1 MNTLRGGAPLR
12 AATPPDPN
20 LAPRVLV
27 AVRDQ
32 TDRHN
37 LETALRASVFTVRA
51 TTDITAA
58 EVLLQSFNPE
68 VVIVDQ
74 RDALPE
80 ASSLVE
86 GVQRRGDV
94 YLVVFGSDPVLRA
107 TALRQ
112 VADDATGPEMLAD
125 EFTARCEALLRRPRR
140 RAERWNPLSSSEISL
155 GPLSVDFGR
164 REIRVDGTRVAAT
177 RLEFDLFAQL
187 CRRPHEVC
195 TRAQLIAT
203 VWDPGWVGD
212 THVVDVHLSNL
223 RRKLSKVHPD
233 IEFIRTVRGVGFR
246 VSDDLLSVAA
256 SQLAELHPLV
266 LPA

>member
-1 MNTLRGGAPLR
+1 M
-12 AATPPDPN
+12 
-20 LAPRVLV
+20 
-27 AVRDQ
+27 RDQ
-32 TDRHN
+32 NDRRN

-51 TTDITAA
+51 TTDIAAA
-58 EVLLQSFNPE
+58 EVLLQSFSPE
-68 VVIVDQ
+68 VVVVDQ
-74 RDALPE
+74 RDAIPE
-80 ASSLVE
+80 PSSLVDS
-86 GVQRRGDV
+86 VQRRGDV
-94 YLVVFGSDPVLRA
+94 FLVVYGTDVAARA

-112 VADDATGPEMLAD
+112 IADDATGPEMTAD
-125 EFTARCEALLRRPRR
+125 EFAARCEALLRRPRR

-164 REIRVDGTRVAAT
+164 REIRVDDERIPAT

-195 TRAQLIAT
+195 TRAQLIAA

-223 RRKLSKVHPD
+223 RRKLHQVQPD
-233 IEFIRTVRGVGFR
+233 VEFIRTVRGVGFR

>member
-1 MNTLRGGAPLR
+1 MSTMRGGAPLR
-12 AATPPDPN
+12 AAIPPDPQM
-20 LAPRVLV
+20 APRVLI

-32 TDRHN
+32 GVRRA
-37 LETALRASVFTVRA
+37 LETALRPSVFTVRA
-51 TTDITAA
+51 TSEPAAA
-58 EVLLQSFNPE
+58 EVLLQSFSPE
-68 VVIVDQ
+68 I
-74 RDALPE
+74 L
-80 ASSLVE
+80 LVE
-86 GVQRRGDV
+86 TRDIVPEPSALIEAAHARADVFLVAYGADAGQRAG
-94 YLVVFGSDPVLRA
+94 
-107 TALRQ
+107 ALRSL
-112 VADDATGPEMLAD
+112 ADESTGPDMQAD

-155 GPLSVDFGR
+155 GPLAVDFGR
-164 REIRVDGTRVAAT
+164 REIRVDGTRIAAT

-195 TRAQLIAT
+195 TRAQLIAA

-223 RRKLSKVHPD
+223 RRKLHQQQPS

-246 VSDDLLSVAA
+246 ISDELLSVAA